1 MQKTALVYS
10 EQYLKHQ
17 TRFHP
22 EAKERLTAIVSHL
35 KQVGL
40 WEQLLHLPPRPASP
54 DELAQ
59 THSREYIQQVELAC
73 GQRVRYLDA
82 DTMLSPQSYQTAC
95 LAAGGVLA
103 AIDALM
109 AGRIDN
115 AFCAVRPPGHH
126 AEFSKAMGFCL
137 FNNVA
142 IAARYAQQKHGLK
155 RVLIVD
161 WDAHHGNGTQN
172 AFLEDSSVFYCSMHQ
187 YPHYP
192 GSGAAEE
199 VGTGAGKGFTLNLPM
214 AAGAGDTEYIQAVT
228 EKLFPAAA
236 RFAPE
241 LVLISAG
248 FDAHQVDPLAELAV
262 TTDGFRRLTEL
273 VKQIAAE
280 YCQGRLISV
289 LEGGYNLKILGEVVE
304 VHMRALK
311 D

>member
-1 MQKTALVYS
+1 MVYS

-35 KQVGL
+35 KQTGL
-40 WEQLLHLPPRPASP
+40 WEQLLHLPPRPASL

-59 THSREYIQQVELAC
+59 IHNREYIQQVELAC
-73 GQRVRYLDA
+73 RQRVRYLDA

-103 AIDALM
+103 TVDALM
-109 AGRIDN
+109 AGQIDN

-126 AEFSKAMGFCL
+126 AEFSHAMGFCL

-142 IAARYAQQKHGLK
+142 IAARYAQQKHGIQ

-172 AFLEDSSVFYCSMHQ
+172 AFLDDPSVFYCSLHQ

-192 GSGAAEE
+192 GSGAASE
-199 VGTGAGKGFTLNLPM
+199 VGEGAGKGFTLNLPM
-214 AAGAGDTEYIQAVT
+214 AAGAGDAEYIQAVT

-236 RFAPE
+236 HFAPE

-248 FDAHQVDPLAELAV
+248 FDAHQADPLAGLAV
-262 TTDGFRRLTEL
+262 SNDGFLHLTEL

-280 YCQGRLISV
+280 HCRGRLISV
-289 LEGGYNLKILGEVVE
+289 LEGGYNLEVLGEVVE
-304 VHMRALK
+304 VHLRALLAN
-311 D
+311 